1 MAIDG
6 LVGGVVYNAHH
17 ISAAELHL
25 LHLGLCLCAAVEHF
39 LIASVFFAAERGFET
54 GESHGLAPSLDLRV
68 IPVHAEISAIFTN
81 DNITIANV
89 NDKNFC
95 KVFIVRNF
103 YNYRLK
109 EYQYILYVINY

>member
-54 GESHGLAPSLDLRV
+54 GESHGLAIGVEYGFRFLVDRLLGALEV
-68 IPVHAEISAIFTN
+68 EGVKVDAVFAVKVLNQAE
-81 DNITIANV
+81 
-89 NDKNFC
+89 
-95 KVFIVRNF
+95 
-103 YNYRLK
+103 
-109 EYQYILYVINY
+109 